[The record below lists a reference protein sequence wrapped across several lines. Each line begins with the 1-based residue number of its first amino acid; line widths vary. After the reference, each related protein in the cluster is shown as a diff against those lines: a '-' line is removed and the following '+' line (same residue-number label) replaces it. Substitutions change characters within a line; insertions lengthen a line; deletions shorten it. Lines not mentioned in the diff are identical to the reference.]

1 MNKLLRI
8 IFIIAIVTLLI
19 SAAINLFLPNLVE
32 DYSNYAVEKGWQRKI
47 GSWKLAIL
55 PILISIQFKY
65 DYHFLIMIIISLFLG
80 YVGLGTNHVLHLMND
95 PGETMHVFGS
105 IGNYLFALLLIL
117 GWIIE
122 SSRYRK
128 DIKFKGKDQIKW
140 AQF

>member
-8 IFIIAIVTLLI
+8 IFIIATVTLLI

-32 DYSNYAVEKGWQRKI
+32 DYSNHAVEEGWQRKI
-47 GSWKLAIL
+47 GVWNLAIL

-80 YVGLGTNHVLHLMND
+80 YVGFGTNHVLHLMND
-95 PGETMHVFGS
+95 PGETMHVFGALGS
-105 IGNYLFALLLIL
+105 YLLALLLIL

-128 DIKFKGKDQIKW
+128 DIKLDGKDQIKW